1 MKKILLSL
9 AATAALASAAL
20 PAAAAAAAQGYWD
33 RGDRGYDRGYQDR
46 YDRGDWR
53 GNRGDWR
60 GGDMMGRLRVLD
72 MRVDRAERVG
82 RISSYTAHNLR
93 RQIDGLQSMAYRY
106 GRDGVSGYERA
117 DFERRYD
124 YVAYSVDRLIALGN
138 NHMDDRYAWRR

>member
-9 AATAALASAAL
+9 AATAAVASAAL
-20 PAAAAAAAQGYWD
+20 PAAAQSWD
-33 RGDRGYDRGYQDR
+33 RGDRYDNV
-46 YDRGDWR
+46 YDRGDRDWR
-53 GNRGDWR
+53 GDRGDYR

-72 MRVDRAERVG
+72 VRVDRAERFG
-82 RISSYTAHNLR
+82 RISGYTANNLR

-106 GRDGVSGYERA
+106 SRDGMSRYERA

-124 YVAYSVDRLIALGN
+124 YVANSVDRLIAMGN